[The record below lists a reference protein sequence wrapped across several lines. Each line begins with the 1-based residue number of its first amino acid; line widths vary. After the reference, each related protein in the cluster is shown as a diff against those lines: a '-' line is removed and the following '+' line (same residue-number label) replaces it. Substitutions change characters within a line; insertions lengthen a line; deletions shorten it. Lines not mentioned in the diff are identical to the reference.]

1 VPARRLEDRIREL
14 CSNLLKA
21 RDQEFQSTLSELRSA
36 LQEHTRRLRQLAASK
51 LVSAKREVTK
61 ERRSA

>member
-1 VPARRLEDRIREL
+1 MPARREDRIRQL
-14 CSNLLKA
+14 CSDVLKA

-36 LQEHTRRLRQLAASK
+36 MQEHTRRLRLLAASK
-51 LVSAKREVTK
+51 LVSADREMTK